1 MAATGGLFFAVRQP
15 RTYHVRTVLFNMNEC
30 EVIERFRLSS
40 ARINWLVEKFRGELQ
55 RNTSRSCPLSVET
68 QVSTYRIKAT
78 RCASSPFCPL
88 VGWLPSAVFR
98 DLFICLIKHAIRIE
112 EQIEWCLKQVTENKS
127 KWEIIFENNRKEDGH
142 FHGIFPTI
150 CV

>member
-1 MAATGGLFFAVRQP
+1 MAATGPGGLFFPVRQP
-15 RTYHVRTVLFNMNEC
+15 RTYHVRTVLFNMDEC

-78 RCASSPFCPL
+78 RCASSPFCL
-88 VGWLPSAVFR
+88 LYSE
-98 DLFICLIKHAIRIE
+98 LI
-112 EQIEWCLKQVTENKS
+112 S
-127 KWEIIFENNRKEDGH
+127 
-142 FHGIFPTI
+142 
-150 CV
+150 